1 MSRLWSGKTMADA
14 TALGGW
20 GTFGSIGRNGAA
32 FRNLYAAEQGSRPWN
47 VTHPTEPTHDESVGE
62 PVDPIEQAAQEA
74 FLQGFQEG
82 ERLTREA
89 AERDNDARAEL
100 AASIGQIAQAG
111 EGELARLLSQAV
123 IRLVAQIIGEVPI
136 DPAVLKARCDAVA
149 ACIDSDETRAV
160 LEVNPEDMPLLEAEA
175 MAVALA
181 ANPDLPRGSVRLAT
195 ADGWVEDGPD
205 VRLARLQALMDD
217 MEGRL

>member
-1 MSRLWSGKTMADA
+1 MSRLWAGKTMTDA
-14 TALGGW
+14 TAIGGW
-20 GTFGSIGRNGAA
+20 GAFGSVGRTGAA
-32 FRNLYAAEQGSRPWN
+32 FRSLYAMEQGSRAWN
-47 VTHPTEPTHDESVGE
+47 VTHPAEPTHDESVAE
-62 PVDPIEQAAQEA
+62 AVDPIEQAAQEA

-100 AASIGQIAQAG
+100 AAAVIQLAQAG

-136 DPAVLKARCDAVA
+136 DPEILKARCDAVA
-149 ACIDSDETRAV
+149 ACIDGDEARAV
-160 LEVNPEDMPLLEAEA
+160 LEVNPEDLPLLAMEQ
-175 MAVALA
+175 MAVTLA

-195 ADGWVEDGPD
+195 SDGWVEDGPD